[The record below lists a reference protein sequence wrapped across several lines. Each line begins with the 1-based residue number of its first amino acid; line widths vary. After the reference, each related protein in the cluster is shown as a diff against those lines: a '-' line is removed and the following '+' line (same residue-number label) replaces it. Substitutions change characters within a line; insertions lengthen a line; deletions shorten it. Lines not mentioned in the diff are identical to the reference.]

1 MICQDCG
8 ILSLIFLYGF
18 VLVSAYRHII
28 YLVVIPWATVKKFK
42 CWLAKSCEP
51 LCLSW
56 VLATSA
62 QQVNFIFRYG
72 QLSLTMRCHH
82 YHKNI
87 GFQTHKKINKQH
99 HLKNCDSGC
108 STYKHFLCMSRKDQ
122 NFGYCKSISHLNSM
136 HHALP
141 HMCLTPVWWNVDLCV
156 YVNSAGRNVANNFG
170 FSITLWN
177 ALFFPCYVR

>member
-1 MICQDCG
+1 MQ
-8 ILSLIFLYGF
+8 SPVSHF
-18 VLVSAYRHII
+18 VSVE
-28 YLVVIPWATVKKFK
+28 
-42 CWLAKSCEP
+42 CW
-51 LCLSW
+51 
-56 VLATSA
+56 
-62 QQVNFIFRYG
+62 QQVHNKWISF
-72 QLSLTMRCHH
+72 LDMANWVTMRCHH